1 MDLGGADQTPAG
13 VALAH
18 DGGATRRLRVALC
31 AGGRSRPV
39 AARYAPIPMGL
50 ASLLFLGLVIAW
62 LAGVLAIHRA
72 LTRPARRTYA
82 TAVARNRAGD
92 PSELD
97 PPRRFESWTFTSRGL
112 TLSVWDITGD
122 DPAGPIVVLSH
133 GWGDSRIG
141 ALQRLPLVAGVAS
154 RVIAWDMPAHGE
166 APGGGSLGTH
176 EVDDLLGLLDAIGE
190 PHRPTLLYGWS
201 LGAGVSI
208 GAAARV
214 RDAAHPTIVGVVAEA
229 PYRVPRTPAL
239 RMLRAMRIP
248 HAGMLGPALL
258 LASRT
263 APLLR
268 RPGEFDRAAL
278 AARVRC
284 PLLVLHGSHDEICPV
299 DDGRAIGAAATHHDS
314 STQVF
319 EGALHNDLW
328 QDQARVARAADA
340 IARMLTSG
348 TSGPSSAATPPASE
362 PRS

>member
-1 MDLGGADQTPAG
+1 
-13 VALAH
+13 
-18 DGGATRRLRVALC
+18 
-31 AGGRSRPV
+31 
-39 AARYAPIPMGL
+39 MGL
-50 ASLLFLGLVIAW
+50 IVFLLLGLAIAW

-72 LTRPARRTYA
+72 LTRPPRRTYA

-112 TLSVWDITGD
+112 ALPVWDLAGD

-154 RVIAWDMPAHGE
+154 RIIAWDLPAHGD
-166 APGGGSLGTH
+166 APGRGSLGTN
-176 EVDDLLGLLDAIGE
+176 EVDDLLALFDAIGE
-190 PHRPTLLYGWS
+190 PHRPLLLYGWS

-208 GAAARV
+208 AAAARL
-214 RDAAHPTIVGVVAEA
+214 RDEAHPNIVGVVAEA

-239 RMLRAMRIP
+239 RMLRAMRVP
-248 HAGMLGPALL
+248 HTGMLGPALL

-268 RPGEFDRAAL
+268 RPSDFDRAAL
-278 AARVRC
+278 AASLRC
-284 PLLVLHGSHDEICPV
+284 PLLVLHGSNDEICPIN
-299 DDGRAIGAAATHHDS
+299 DGRAIAEASLHAASRIEVFGAS
-314 STQVF
+314 
-319 EGALHNDLW
+319 LHNDLW
-328 QDQARVARAADA
+328 HDPARVAHAAAA
-340 IARMLTSG
+340 IAALLALGRSV
-348 TSGPSSAATPPASE
+348 PPPAATAHATG